1 METAYNQI
9 LELTSKLNG
18 HQLEALTYHLTKEIN
33 KKFNP
38 FANGK
43 AEGFEVEIVAYDKE
57 PEGFILTSYERLEP
71 GNLYLICEYLY
82 GQYSYSLVTVQSEE
96 DATWEGVHELKDG
109 GTDWL
114 EQLTPIIQE
123 FLNVPKK

>member
-9 LELTSKLNG
+9 LELTSKLEG

-38 FANGK
+38 FADGK
-43 AEGFEVEIVAYDKE
+43 AEGFEVEIVASDQE
-57 PEGFILTSYERLEP
+57 PEGFILTSYERIKP
-71 GNLYLICEYLY
+71 RKLYLICEYLY
-82 GQYSYSLVTVQSEE
+82 GQYNYSLVTVDSNDENR
-96 DATWEGVHELKDG
+96 WEGVYELENG

-114 EQLTPIIQE
+114 KELTPMIHK
-123 FLNVPKK
+123 FLNIQTK